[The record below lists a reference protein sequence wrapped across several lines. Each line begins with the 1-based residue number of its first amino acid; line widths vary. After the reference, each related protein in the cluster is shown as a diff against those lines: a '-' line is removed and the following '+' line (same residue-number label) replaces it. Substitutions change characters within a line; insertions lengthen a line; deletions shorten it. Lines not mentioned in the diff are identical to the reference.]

1 MLPGLTLPLVV
12 PLKLVRLVLLAISA
26 ARAVVGTMLTLPDE
40 TRLAGDVTDAVSGL
54 DGVAAEEFAGAG
66 EVESLVEVFDA
77 DAAGLV

>member
-1 MLPGLTLPLVV
+1 
-12 PLKLVRLVLLAISA
+12 
-26 ARAVVGTMLTLPDE
+26 MLTLPDE